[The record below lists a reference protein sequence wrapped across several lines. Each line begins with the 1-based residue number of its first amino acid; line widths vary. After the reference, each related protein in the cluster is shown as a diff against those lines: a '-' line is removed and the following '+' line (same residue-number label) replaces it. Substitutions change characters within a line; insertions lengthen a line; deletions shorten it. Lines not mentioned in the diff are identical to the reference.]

1 MRFGRL
7 LAPVV
12 ALVIG
17 LSLLIGSGAV
27 LHGGNR
33 AETAALAHSAPSVHE
48 YDPSAARTLRGEAA
62 AARLTDEDLRSGV
75 RSFIDD
81 LARRAMSDYDCDVHG
96 LLRRV
101 QAGPSR

>member
-1 MRFGRL
+1 MEATGPKL
-7 LAPVV
+7 LRE
-12 ALVIG
+12 
-17 LSLLIGSGAV
+17 LSRR
-27 LHGGNR
+27 R
-33 AETAALAHSAPSVHE
+33 ASTSTTHPLRVP
-48 YDPSAARTLRGEAA
+48 LRGEAA
-62 AARLTDEDLRSGV
+62 AARVTDEDLRSGV